1 MFTGEAVTESGNYQH
16 FDFNWKTQQSEAGK
30 DFTLRNEPD
39 NKTIQFTLEVVGS
52 KTPTPDP
59 GDKPSDKPKKPD
71 NKPDKPAKKPD
82 VKKPKTGDESNTS
95 IYAGLMGISLLAL
108 AFAIRRKLNK

>member
-1 MFTGEAVTESGNYQH
+1 M
-16 FDFNWKTQQSEAGK
+16 
-30 DFTLRNEPD
+30 
-39 NKTIQFTLEVVGS
+39 EVVSS

-82 VKKPKTGDESNTS
+82 VKKPKTGDESNIS
-95 IYAGLMGISLLAL
+95 IYAGFMGISLLAL
-108 AFAIRRKLNK
+108 AFVIRRKLNK